1 MKGAFAPSI
10 LATNKQVRTRL
21 STALTTMGFTYY
33 FMKALK
39 IALIF
44 GGLTNMSAL
53 LLYSLLTGFLEE
65 RILGFQMSTP
75 SAICVGCVF
84 LISFGWSLSL
94 IYDEI
99 IDMIKTK
106 RDWDKFDDL
115 LNQEQWDKAREL
127 IKNK

>member
-1 MKGAFAPSI
+1 MKGANAPSI

-53 LLYSLLTGFLEE
+53 LLYSLLTGFFEE

-75 SAICVGCVF
+75 SAICMGCVF

-106 RDWDKFDDL
+106 CDWDKFDDL
-115 LNQEQWDKAREL
+115 LSQEQWDKAREL

>member
-1 MKGAFAPSI
+1 
-10 LATNKQVRTRL
+10 
-21 STALTTMGFTYY
+21 MGFTYY

-44 GGLTNMSAL
+44 GGLTNISAL
-53 LLYSLLTGFLEE
+53 LLYSLLTGLLEE
-65 RILGFQMSTP
+65 RMLGFQMSTP